1 MSAGDKL
8 SVTTPDDI
16 LVRGR
21 PLAGELIGNVSFTEM
36 MLLDLTGELPSPQ
49 HVRVVD
55 AVLVAIMEHG
65 ITPSTLAARLVL
77 DGAPEAMQGAVA
89 AGLLAT
95 GSRFLGTI
103 EDAARLLEAIVADA
117 GPGGDLAGAAA
128 RQVDALVSARRR
140 VPGMGHNLHRDVDPR
155 VHALLAIAEREGTA
169 GRHAEALGE
178 LAAAARSR
186 VSHGLVLNAAGAVAA
201 LLCDLGHGSSR
212 ARGFTLVARCA
223 GLFAHVVDE
232 RERPVARAI
241 WQNAHEHEETS

>member
-1 MSAGDKL
+1 MSAEASL
-8 SVTTPDDI
+8 SVTTPEEI

-21 PLAGELIGNVSFTEM
+21 PLAGELIGRVSFTEM
-36 MLLDLTGELPSPQ
+36 FLLDLTGELPPPA

-103 EDAARLLEAIVADA
+103 EDAARLLERIAGEDDIPAAAERRVAEIVDA
-117 GPGGDLAGAAA
+117 GG
-128 RQVDALVSARRR
+128 R
-140 VPGMGHNLHRDVDPR
+140 VPGMGHNLHAGSDPR
-155 VHALLAIAEREGTA
+155 VAALLAVADREGTA
-169 GRHAEALGE
+169 GRHVEALRALGDIARSRG
-178 LAAAARSR
+178 LVLTAAAAD
-186 VSHGLVLNAAGAVAA
+186 AA
-201 LLCDLGHGSSR
+201 LLCDLGHGADES
-212 ARGFTLVARCA
+212 RGFTLVARCA

-232 RERPVARAI
+232 RRRPLARGI
-241 WQNAHEHEETS
+241 WQHAHEHEDAS